1 MPSTTTF
8 LIFLTA
14 AITLIMTPGPNTL
27 YVTTRSMELGQ
38 KAGIIAAF
46 GVGLG
51 CLMHTSAAA
60 FGLSA
65 LLMSSD
71 VAYEAIKYLGAA
83 YLIYL
88 GIRTVLDRKSAH
100 SLATEHKIDAI
111 GIFSESVLTSLL
123 NPKIALFF
131 IAFLPQFADPN
142 YPLARQIFVLGS
154 TYSILCTTW
163 YIIMGLI
170 VGSASHWFVNQ
181 LSLVRLRS
189 WLTGGILVALGLGI
203 ALPLHILPEHI

>member
-14 AITLIMTPGPNTL
+14 AITLIITPGPNTL

-46 GVGLG
+46 GVGAG

-71 VAYEAIKYLGAA
+71 IAYEVIKYLGAA
-83 YLIYL
+83 YLVYL

-100 SLATEHKIDAI
+100 AIATEHKIDAI
-111 GIFSESVLTSLL
+111 GIFGESVLTSLL

-142 YPLARQIFVLGS
+142 HPLAKQIFLLGS

-170 VGSASHWFVNQ
+170 IGSASHWFVNQ
-181 LSLVRLRS
+181 MSLSRLRS

>member
-14 AITLIMTPGPNTL
+14 AITLIITPGPNTL

-65 LLMSSD
+65 LLMSSE
-71 VAYEAIKYLGAA
+71 VAFDAIKYLGAA

-88 GIRTVLDRKSAH
+88 GIRTVLDRKSAQL
-100 SLATEHKIDAI
+100 LATEHKIDAM
-111 GIFSESVLTSLL
+111 GIFGESVLTSLL

-131 IAFLPQFADPN
+131 IAFLPQFADPDR
-142 YPLARQIFVLGS
+142 PLAKQIILLGS

-170 VGSASHWFVNQ
+170 IGSASQWFMNQ
-181 LSLVRLRS
+181 FSLSRLRS

>member
-14 AITLIMTPGPNTL
+14 AITLIITPGPNTL

-38 KAGIIAAF
+38 RAGIIAAF
-46 GVGLG
+46 GVGVG

-71 VAYEAIKYLGAA
+71 IAYDAIKYLGAA
-83 YLIYL
+83 YLVYL

-100 SLATEHKIDAI
+100 LLATEHKIDAI
-111 GIFSESVLTSLL
+111 GIFGESILTSLL

-142 YPLARQIFVLGS
+142 YPLAKQIFLLGS

>member
-14 AITLIMTPGPNTL
+14 AITLIITPGPNTL

-46 GVGLG
+46 GVGMG

-71 VAYEAIKYLGAA
+71 IAYEAIKYLGAA

-100 SLATEHKIDAI
+100 ALATGNKIDAI
-111 GIFSESVLTSLL
+111 GIFGESVLTSLL

-131 IAFLPQFADPN
+131 IAFLPQFADPDR
-142 YPLARQIFVLGS
+142 PLAKQIFLLGS

-170 VGSASHWFVNQ
+170 IGSASHWFMNQ
-181 LSLVRLRS
+181 LSLARVRS